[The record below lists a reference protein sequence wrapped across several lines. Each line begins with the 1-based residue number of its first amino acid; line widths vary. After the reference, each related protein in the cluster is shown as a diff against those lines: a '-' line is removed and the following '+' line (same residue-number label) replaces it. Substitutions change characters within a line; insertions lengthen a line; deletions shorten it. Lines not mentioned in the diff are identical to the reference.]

1 MEAVPCDIRGMTLS
15 PSFNHEVEEAFLRRS
30 APSLFGSSSTIPL
43 PEALPEEVPAIHD
56 DFFAT
61 PEDQYS
67 RQPEQPQFVL
77 HVKQEA
83 HDHYEVFQQQPPT
96 QSEGLQQPQDGPM
109 HQEVRFEI
117 VLPTQTSQ
125 PPSESS
131 ARATGRR
138 QSVVDLVMEKFFPE
152 ELLQKQPTS
161 EQPGPE
167 TFSANAQDH
176 IALAR
181 QSSPKSVVSHSDYA
195 TSVSV
200 APHPATEEPPLP
212 TIVRRKSVSGGS
224 KNRKSDEE
232 VTMAARK
239 RRKSVNDAA
248 FPTPQ
253 PSEDAKKVETKPRTT
268 SSSANRLRNRRA
280 SLPVLSIVSGKGKL
294 VDFKPA
300 PDTDDEGVR
309 SLEEPLRSTQIQD
322 DEGGAYY
329 GSSEDYSRES
339 SPSEGPSRPKLELR
353 EAEVKVTRSG
363 KRRLKWTPEL
373 SELFRRA
380 VEKLGPSAVPSAILE
395 EMGVKGLT
403 RGNISSHLQKYRMET
418 KQLQLQRQAEE
429 EHLVHQLHAQQYPF
443 QYGVYPPTSRYA
455 YPGLATAPATHP
467 VAPEYQTSIPPA
479 TNYFPGAHLP
489 TTSMGETSTAA
500 EDQTELQLY
509 LNSLGNSTERA
520 TSIDPFS
527 SAASTTH
534 ELSPGPASAQAPHP
548 LHQAVNPLQHSGTW
562 PEHYGA
568 PTPSYAFPV
577 TNPYY
582 HQPYYS
588 YSCPRPHP
596 RSPPPISVPESPRD
610 ESGTPVTTSTVVPL
624 RDSMT
629 GHSSIGSIEP
639 AAQQS

>member
-1 MEAVPCDIRGMTLS
+1 
-15 PSFNHEVEEAFLRRS
+15 
-30 APSLFGSSSTIPL
+30 
-43 PEALPEEVPAIHD
+43 
-56 DFFAT
+56 
-61 PEDQYS
+61 
-67 RQPEQPQFVL
+67 
-77 HVKQEA
+77 
-83 HDHYEVFQQQPPT
+83 
-96 QSEGLQQPQDGPM
+96 
-109 HQEVRFEI
+109 
-117 VLPTQTSQ
+117 
-125 PPSESS
+125 
-131 ARATGRR
+131 
-138 QSVVDLVMEKFFPE
+138 
-152 ELLQKQPTS
+152 
-161 EQPGPE
+161 
-167 TFSANAQDH
+167 
-176 IALAR
+176 
-181 QSSPKSVVSHSDYA
+181 
-195 TSVSV
+195 
-200 APHPATEEPPLP
+200 
-212 TIVRRKSVSGGS
+212 
-224 KNRKSDEE
+224 
-232 VTMAARK
+232 MAARK
-239 RRKSVNDAA
+239 RRKSVTDAA

-253 PSEDAKKVETKPRTT
+253 PSEDSKKVEAKPRTS

-280 SLPVLSIVSGKGKL
+280 SLPVLSIVSDKGKL

-309 SLEEPLRSTQIQD
+309 SLEEPFRSTQIQD

-329 GSSEDYSRES
+329 GSSEDSRES
-339 SPSEGPSRPKLELR
+339 SPSEGSSRPKLELR

-443 QYGVYPPTSRYA
+443 QYGVYPPTSHYT
-455 YPGLATAPATHP
+455 YPGLAPTPAPHP

-479 TNYFPGAHLP
+479 TNYFPIPRPGAHLP
-489 TTSMGETSTAA
+489 ATSMGETSNPA

-527 SAASTTH
+527 FAASTTH
-534 ELSPGPASAQAPHP
+534 ELSPGPAVPPQPPHP

-577 TNPYY
+577 TNHYY

-588 YSCPRPHP
+588 SCSCPRPHP
-596 RSPPPISVPESPRD
+596 RSPPPVSVPDSPRD
-610 ESGTPVTTSTVVPL
+610 ESVTPVTTSTVVPL